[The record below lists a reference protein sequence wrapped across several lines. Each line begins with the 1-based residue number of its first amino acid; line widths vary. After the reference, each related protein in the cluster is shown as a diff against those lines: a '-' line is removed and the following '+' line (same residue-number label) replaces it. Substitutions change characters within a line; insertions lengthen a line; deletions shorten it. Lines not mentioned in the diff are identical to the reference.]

1 MDLNELMKLLKVKLI
16 VPEYISKGQVIS
28 AFKTANA
35 DHSKSSSKD
44 TNQHEMDFEE
54 FMDCMQIIHREYTSM
69 AEHLDDAVCLCLRA
83 WGGRRATQNRDIMHL
98 TLIST
103 DIDAYQFNVE

>member
-69 AEHLDDAVCLCLRA
+69 AEHLDDEVCC
-83 WGGRRATQNRDIMHL
+83 
-98 TLIST
+98 
-103 DIDAYQFNVE
+103 V